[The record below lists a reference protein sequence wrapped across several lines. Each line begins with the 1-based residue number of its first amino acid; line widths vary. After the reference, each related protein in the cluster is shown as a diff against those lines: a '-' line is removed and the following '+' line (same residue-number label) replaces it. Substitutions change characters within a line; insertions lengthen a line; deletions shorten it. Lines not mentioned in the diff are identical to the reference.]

1 MKETQLA
8 LDELRNLILDNMALN
23 YVPVNEE
30 TMNSVDE
37 LLTQIN
43 DLAKEVS
50 TQTELLN
57 RNLRRIQADIGVL
70 NYQLGILGHR
80 EEPDVH

>member
-1 MKETQLA
+1 
-8 LDELRNLILDNMALN
+8 
-23 YVPVNEE
+23 
-30 TMNSVDE
+30 MNSVDE
-37 LLTQIN
+37 LLAQIN

-50 TQTELLN
+50 AQTELLN
-57 RNLRRIQADIGVL
+57 RNLQRIQTGIRVL

>member
-1 MKETQLA
+1 MEETQLA
-8 LDELRNLILDNMALN
+8 LDELRNLILDNAALN

-30 TMNSVDE
+30 TMNSVDK

-43 DLAKEVS
+43 DLAKEIS

-57 RNLRRIQADIGVL
+57 RSLQRIQTDIEVL
-70 NYQLGILGHR
+70 NYQLGILSER
-80 EEPDVH
+80 KKFDVH

>member
-1 MKETQLA
+1 MDKTQLA
-8 LDELRNLILDNMALN
+8 LNELFNLILDNAALG

-37 LLTQIN
+37 LLAQIN
-43 DLAKEVS
+43 DLTKDVNA
-50 TQTELLN
+50 QTELLN
-57 RNLRRIQADIGVL
+57 RNLRRIQTSIKVL

>member
-1 MKETQLA
+1 
-8 LDELRNLILDNMALN
+8 
-23 YVPVNEE
+23 
-30 TMNSVDE
+30 MNSVDE
-37 LLTQIN
+37 LLAQIN

-57 RNLRRIQADIGVL
+57 RNLQRIQTDIKVL